1 MSLLYTRIARQR
13 RRYDPDARLYLR
25 LVENALG
32 AATTRIQREAV
43 SNFIAAEKAASRWA
57 SHKRIYLPIWGNAAA
72 NAICMASRTS
82 GTFVGGM
89 THAAGYVQG
98 NGSTGYF
105 NSGASPNGVG
115 MTNGSGY
122 LLALCTQAAS
132 TTGKCLLGS
141 YFAAATETN
150 LVHQTTTVLRY
161 DAFNNVAGQKSSS
174 SLALASQ
181 IGVLSGVRSASG
193 WDIRRRVTAGATSL
207 HSSTGAAVGGV
218 PTTNIFCMALAYLG
232 GAQPINFHDGR
243 FGVFAFGTEMS
254 NSGTDAYTLALKTL
268 WETCTGLTLP

>member
-1 MSLLYTRIARQR
+1 MMFAAVTMDA
-13 RRYDPDARLYLR
+13 DARAYVTALTAAGAT
-25 LVENALG
+25 VTETQKSAINAFVVGEKLG
-32 AATTRIQREAV
+32 
-43 SNFIAAEKAASRWA
+43 SRWD
-57 SHKRIYLPIWGNAAA
+57 SHKRLFVPIWGVAAA
-72 NAICMASRTS
+72 NAICLRSLSS

-98 NGSTGYF
+98 NGTTGYF
-105 NSGASPNGVG
+105 NSGASPDGVG
-115 MTNGSGY
+115 MTNASGY

-141 YFAAATETN
+141 YFAAATDIN
-150 LVHQTTTVLRY
+150 MVHQSATVLRY
-161 DAFNNVAGQKSSS
+161 DAFNNTVGQKNSS

-193 WDIRRRVTAGATSL
+193 WDMRRRVTAGATSL
-207 HSSTGAAVGGV
+207 HASTGAAVGGV

-232 GAQPINFHDGR
+232 GASPINFHDGK
-243 FGVFAFGTEMS
+243 FGVFAFGTEID
-254 NSGTDAYTLALKTL
+254 NAGTDAYTLALKTL